1 MIVTTLLAA
10 TVAAAEPQAPVQP
23 AAAPVQAAEKKM
35 ACCEKMAK
43 GEGCDC
49 CKDMDGKSK
58 EAAPAHDGHGD
69 HAH

>member
-1 MIVTTLLAA
+1 MIVATLLAA
-10 TVAAAEPQAPVQP
+10 TVATAAPD
-23 AAAPVQAAEKKM
+23 AAAQPSPTAPATEKKM

-49 CKDMDGKSK
+49 CKDMGGKAKDAGSSH
-58 EAAPAHDGHGD
+58 EGHDN

>member
-23 AAAPVQAAEKKM
+23 AATPVPAAEKKM